1 MRKLFFV
8 SSICAIV
15 MMAFSFS
22 SCKKRVGP
30 EDLSSHN
37 PVTFTYFT
45 SDATTDM
52 KFDDPVAKKITQET
66 SVTLLIDY
74 SKAGDSQ
81 AVNLMIA
88 SGNYD
93 DFIYAKGDTSKF
105 IDAHA
110 VIALDDWVAPDGKH
124 VNLIETYGKNLK
136 ELYGDQ
142 LVKLRHTDGH
152 IYSFGTY
159 NVQNALFETSGTMQ
173 IQHAVLKELGYPKIR
188 TLDDYATV
196 LRAYKKKHPEIDG
209 KPTIGLSLLI
219 GTWQWLIDLSN
230 PANYVIGYPDD
241 GQWIVDRKTHHAQ
254 YKFLNPDMVYYYKW
268 LNDLNTD
275 GTLDPESFTQTEEVW
290 KSKIASG
297 CVLGI
302 SYPNW
307 GYNDARTT
315 LIASGKPER
324 TYAYLPIV
332 VDTKKYKDP
341 SLTDY
346 GYSGGWGISISTSC
360 KDVVRA
366 FKFIDW
372 MCSEQAQI
380 LVNWGIEDTN
390 YIIVDG
396 KRVVPPE
403 EQLKADNDPDYATH
417 TGVGRW
423 VYPFPE
429 RGNGAHDKNGDW
441 IARNTQQRVIDNY
454 LPVERETLAA
464 YGATMWIDLFP
475 QSSTL
480 GRPAHGQ
487 LWQYQ
492 LPKEINDKVT
502 AADDYVKEA
511 LTKCVLCKPSEFQH
525 NWDEMVQHLKDMGM
539 EEAGQKVSALIEQKL
554 KLWGVE

>member
-1 MRKLFFV
+1 MKNFIIEINSCFICLLCIFV
-8 SSICAIV
+8 T
-15 MMAFSFS
+15 
-22 SCKKRVGP
+22 SCGKRISP
-30 EDLSSHN
+30 DELSNRN
-37 PVTFTYFT
+37 PITFTYFT
-45 SDATTDM
+45 SDATIDM
-52 KFDDPVAKKITQET
+52 KFNDPVAKKITDET
-66 SVTLLIDY
+66 GVTLLIDY
-74 SKAGDSQ
+74 PKAGDSQ
-81 AVNLMIA
+81 AINLMIA

-93 DFIYAKGDTSKF
+93 DLIYAKGDASKL

-110 VIALDDWVAPDGKH
+110 VIALDDWISPDGKH

-136 ELYGDQ
+136 ALYGDQ
-142 LVKLRHTDGH
+142 LVKLRHSNGH

-159 NVQNALFETSGTMQ
+159 AVQNTIFETSGTMQ
-173 IQHAVLKELGYPKIR
+173 IQHAVLKELGYPKIN
-188 TLDDYATV
+188 TLDDYATA
-196 LRAYKKKHPEIDG
+196 LRAYKKRYPEIDG
-209 KPTIGLSLLI
+209 KKTIGLSLLI
-219 GTWQWLIDLSN
+219 GTWQWMIDLSN
-230 PANYVIGYPDD
+230 PSNYVIGYPDD

-254 YKFLNPDMVYYYKW
+254 YKFLNPNTIYYYKW
-268 LNDLNTD
+268 LNDLNAD

-297 CVLGI
+297 CVLGL

-332 VDTKKYKDP
+332 VDSKKYKDP

-346 GYSGGWGISISTSC
+346 GFSGGWGISISTSC
-360 KDVVRA
+360 KDVIRA

-372 MCSEQAQI
+372 MCSEKAQI
-380 LVNWGIEDTN
+380 LTNWGIEGVN
-390 YIIVDG
+390 YDVVDG
-396 KRVVPPE
+396 KRVVPKT
-403 EQLKADNDPDYATH
+403 EQLKMDNDPDYAIE

-429 RGNGAHDKNGDW
+429 EGNGAVDKNGDW
-441 IARNTQQRVIDNY
+441 ITRNTKQRIIDNY
-454 LPVERETLAA
+454 LPIEKETLSA
-464 YGATMWIDLFP
+464 YGATMWTDLFP

-492 LPKEINDKVT
+492 LPKEINDKVSE
-502 AADDYVKEA
+502 ADDYVKVA
-511 LTKCVLCKPSEFQH
+511 LTKCVLCKPSEFLH
-525 NWDEMVQHLKDMGM
+525 NWNTMVQHLKDMGM
-539 EEAGQKVSALIEQKL
+539 EEAGDGVSALIEEKL

>member
-1 MRKLFFV
+1 MSATVYNQLIANLDYLKLPQMQAHLSEVTDFV
-8 SSICAIV
+8 VSNKL
-15 MMAFSFS
+15 SFTE
-22 SCKKRVGP
+22 G
-30 EDLSSHN
+30 
-37 PVTFTYFT
+37 
-45 SDATTDM
+45 
-52 KFDDPVAKKITQET
+52 
-66 SVTLLIDY
+66 LLKLCNYEIDY
-74 SKAGDSQ
+74 KSEAAAKSMVKA
-81 AVNLMIA
+81 AA
-88 SGNYD
+88 FP
-93 DFIYAKGDTSKF
+93 FIK
-105 IDAHA
+105 
-110 VIALDDWVAPDGKH
+110 
-124 VNLIETYGKNLK
+124 
-136 ELYGDQ
+136 
-142 LVKLRHTDGH
+142 
-152 IYSFGTY
+152 
-159 NVQNALFETSGTMQ
+159 
-173 IQHAVLKELGYPKIR
+173 
-188 TLDDYATV
+188 TLDDYDFEFQPGV
-196 LRAYKKKHPEIDG
+196 NKQELLERAYKKKHPEIDG

-268 LNDLNTD
+268 LKDLNTD